1 MRAVASV
8 GERIDHKRADFFNER
23 ASTRVVS
30 HNSAAS
36 KSRGFSFIE
45 LEDVAESLAHADS
58 SNDDR
63 GRARRKRNDV
73 VEALVVALEVIGN
86 RSKMAGIRSRPIRQ
100 RERGLTRLRRH
111 QGLGGATVE
120 A

>member
-1 MRAVASV
+1 MVTV
-8 GERIDHKRADFFNER
+8 V
-23 ASTRVVS
+23 VVS

-86 RSKMAGIRSRPIRQ
+86 RSKMAVWRTREPSRPLRACSTAIRT
-100 RERGLTRLRRH
+100 GT
-111 QGLGGATVE
+111 T
-120 A
+120 